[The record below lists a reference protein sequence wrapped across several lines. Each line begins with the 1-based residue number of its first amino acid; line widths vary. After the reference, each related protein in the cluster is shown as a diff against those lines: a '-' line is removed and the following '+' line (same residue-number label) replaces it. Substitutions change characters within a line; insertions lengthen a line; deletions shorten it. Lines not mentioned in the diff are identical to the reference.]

1 MLAEVD
7 VTRADLDQALAPLE
21 RSEGVRGHS
30 IVGIDHDA
38 VFGSPRAEW

>member
-21 RSEGVRGHS
+21 RSERVRVHS
-30 IVGIDHDA
+30 IVGINHDA
-38 VFGSPRAEW
+38 VFESTRAE